1 MMIKKL
7 GWLLVCA
14 AALGAGVYAGNS
26 RLQTGTPTA
35 SEMAAAALPRWS
47 SYTFADS
54 QGRDFALKQLEG
66 KTVLIN
72 FWATWCPPC
81 VEEMPDF
88 DRLHPKLKA
97 NGIEL
102 IGIGIDSPSNI
113 REFLEKRQFLY
124 PLLVAGAQGS
134 DMAKLLGNQ
143 TGSLPYTV
151 LINPKGDVV
160 FSKLGRITPEEVL
173 KATGLGK

>member
-1 MMIKKL
+1 MIKKL
-7 GWLLVCA
+7 FWPIVG
-14 AALGAGVYAGNS
+14 ALALAAGVYAGNL
-26 RLQTGTPTA
+26 RLQTGTPDSTA
-35 SEMAAAALPRWS
+35 SAGAALPRWTG
-47 SYTFADS
+47 YTFADS
-54 QGRDFALKQLEG
+54 KGQDYALKQLEG

-102 IGIGIDSPSNI
+102 IGIGIDSPSNVS
-113 REFLEKRQFLY
+113 EFLQKRQFSY

-134 DMAKLLGNQ
+134 DLARLLGNQ

-151 LINPKGDVV
+151 LINPKGEVV
-160 FSKLGRITPEEVL
+160 FSKLGRITPAEVL
-173 KATGLGK
+173 KATGLRE